1 MRKRVFGL
9 IFSAMLMLLGAV
21 WVVAQDAVAC
31 APAVD
36 VVWTT
41 ASNACVKETIG
52 FICNGGS
59 PPQVE
64 PSGPVSNALNP
75 IGALVDVAVVDSLQT
90 APISTDTSS
99 GGLLWLRPK
108 APIRFTGLMIG
119 SVHLTDVTPPDFP
132 PWQAAVVQTA
142 PETPTCG
149 AAPRNA
155 YIVQT
160 PFAEP
165 TNIAINGVSVGLGGT
180 LLVQTVGDQTIF
192 AALSGQS
199 SLYASGLDQ
208 LLRPGQQVTVS
219 YATGN
224 FASPIGP
231 PAPPTPLDENL
242 ARNLPVALLDRPI
255 ILPQPGFVTTD
266 GAVNLRV
273 APTTDAGVILQVPPG
288 QVLSVLGRSTTGD
301 WYHVR
306 LDSGETGWMYASL
319 LIQNIGTIDAIYDAT
334 PLPPQRYGELGRV
347 GKVVAPAGVNL
358 RQAPDVTFPLV
369 LTIPDG
375 AKVTLLARSPY
386 NPWVKVDFN
395 GVVGWL
401 ALITLETQA
410 VIDALPIDYNVPPLP
425 KPTRVPGSFGNAFP
439 DPNKGG

>member
-1 MRKRVFGL
+1 
-9 IFSAMLMLLGAV
+9 MLLIGVA
-21 WVVAQDAVAC
+21 WAAAQDAVAC

-41 ASNACVKETIG
+41 ASNACIKETVG
-52 FICNGGS
+52 YICNGGL

-64 PSGPVSNALNP
+64 PAGAVSNALNP
-75 IGALVDVAVVDSLQT
+75 VGALVDVGVVDSIQT
-90 APISTDTSS
+90 AAITGDTGS
-99 GGLLWLRPK
+99 GGLVWLRPK

-119 SVHLTDVTPPDFP
+119 NVRLMDVTPPDFP
-132 PWQAAVVQTA
+132 PWQAVVAQTA
-142 PETPTCG
+142 PEAPTCG

-155 YIVQT
+155 YMVQS
-160 PFAEP
+160 PFGIP
-165 TNIAINGVSVGLGGT
+165 TNIAINGVSVGLNGT
-180 LLVQTVGDQTIF
+180 LLIQTIGDQTVF
-192 AALSGQS
+192 AGLSGQS
-199 SLYASGLDQ
+199 SLYASGQEQ
-208 LLRPGQQVTVS
+208 LLRPGQQVSVG
-219 YATGN
+219 YAGGN
-224 FASPIGP
+224 FTTPIGP
-231 PAPPTPLDENL
+231 PAAPTPLDETL

-273 APTTDAGVILQVPPG
+273 SPSTDAGVIIQVPPG
-288 QVLSVLGRSTTGD
+288 QVLSVLGQNTTAD

-306 LDSGETGWMYASL
+306 LDSGETGWMFAPL
-319 LIQNIGTIDAIYDAT
+319 LIQNVGIIQAVYEST

-358 RQAPDVTFPLV
+358 RQAPDISFPLV

-410 VIDALPIDYNVPPLP
+410 VIDALPIDYNVPPQP
-425 KPTRVPGSFGNAFP
+425 EPTREPGTFGNAFP